1 MSSLYRASVFKHIQT
16 ASLGRIHACAH
27 SMIHDLRYALRMLQ
41 RNPGFALVAI
51 VSLAL
56 GIGANTAIF
65 SLADFLLVRPLAVPN
80 HSAIMVAQSQFRGE
94 SLGNIFQYS
103 GLSNPDFEDLRKKS
117 NSFAGLTASQFFQFG
132 FAPDKTAQPQMK
144 FGALVSGNFFDVLG
158 VRPDLGRS
166 FRPDEDKVPG
176 RDAVVVLGHD
186 LWETEFASDP
196 GVVGRSI
203 FLNGLPFQVVGVA
216 PESFTGAD
224 AFIRADLYVPLAMQ
238 PALAGGSEQS
248 ELEMRGVRGLMALGR
263 LKPGVRMGQAAAET
277 RVIGQQ
283 LAQAYPKT
291 NRTCSLEV
299 MTYRQ
304 SQMIKPIVKLVLSL
318 LGLAVVVL
326 LIACAN
332 VMNLM
337 LSRASAR
344 AREIAVRLAMGAGRV
359 RLIRQLLT
367 ESLMIAILGGGLGLV
382 LAQAGAHQFSQ
393 IRIPIDV
400 PVVIDVKL
408 DPQVLLFAL
417 LVSVASALLFGLAPA
432 LQSTQ
437 TDLVPALKSGGAAP
451 GTRRLLG
458 RNTLVM
464 AQVAGSLVLLVLA
477 TQAYRGVMIVLSSPA
492 GFRTD
497 HILMASFNPALARDS
512 TEQTQEFYRRLQ
524 ERARTLPGVKSAALA
539 QAMPMVPASLAI
551 RVIPEGV
558 QLATGTEAVSV
569 FSNTV
574 SEGYFRTL
582 GVPLVKGREF
592 EVTDR
597 ADSERVVIVNEQF
610 AHKYYPNQD
619 AIGKR
624 LRLNSA
630 EGPFAEIV
638 GVAKQSKYV
647 FTIEPPMEYIYLPLA
662 QNPAAAMTLMLESE
676 GPSAGLSGPL
686 RDLVRSLDSRQPIY
700 GVRTMEEFF
709 DVRAHKTLGLFVE
722 AIAGLGVLGL
732 VLALVGLYG
741 LMTYSVSLRQRE
753 IGIRMA
759 VGADPATVVGM
770 VLRQGMIL
778 AGSGVVIGLS
788 LSLAASK
795 PLAAMVHGRGFSLP
809 LVALVTIALL
819 AMAALGAYIPA
830 RRASRVDPNTVLR
843 QE

>member
-1 MSSLYRASVFKHIQT
+1 M
-16 ASLGRIHACAH
+16 
-27 SMIHDLRYALRMLQ
+27 MHDLRYALRMLE

-51 VSLAL
+51 ISMAL

-65 SLADFLLVRPLAVPN
+65 SLADYVLLPRLAVTDP
-80 HSAIMVAQSQFRGE
+80 SAIMVVQSQFRGE
-94 SLGNIFQYS
+94 SIGNIFQYS
-103 GLSNPDFEDLRKKS
+103 GLSNPDFEDFQKKS
-117 NSFAGLTASQFFQFG
+117 NSFAGLTASQYLQFG
-132 FAPDKTAQPQMK
+132 FAPDQAAQPQMK

-158 VRPDLGRS
+158 VRPDLGRN

-176 RDAVVVLGHD
+176 RDAVVVLSHV

-203 FLNGLPFQVVGVA
+203 FLNSLPFTVVGVA
-216 PESFTGAD
+216 QESFTGPNAWM
-224 AFIRADLYVPLAMQ
+224 RADLYVPLAMQ
-238 PALAGGSEQS
+238 PALAGGSGQN
-248 ELEMRGVRGLMALGR
+248 ELETRGLRVLTVMGR
-263 LKPGVRMGQAAAET
+263 LKPGIRFGQATTET

-291 NRTCSLEV
+291 NRTCSLVV

-304 SQMIKPIVKLVLSL
+304 STKIAPAVTLFLFLS
-318 LGLAVVVL
+318 GLAGVVL

-344 AREIAVRLAMGAGRV
+344 AREIAVRLAMGAGRA

-367 ESLMIAILGGGLGLV
+367 ESLVISILGGALGLL
-382 LAQAGAHQFSQ
+382 LAQASANRFSQ

-400 PVVIDVKL
+400 PLMIDVKL

-417 LVSVASALLFGLAPA
+417 LISVASAVLFGLAPA
-432 LQSTQ
+432 LQSTRAN
-437 TDLVPALKSGGAAP
+437 LVPALKAGGAAP
-451 GTRRLLG
+451 GKRGRFLG
-458 RNTLVM
+458 RNALVM
-464 AQVAGSLVLLVLA
+464 AQVAGSLLLLVVA
-477 TQAYRGVMIVLSSPA
+477 TQAYRGAGNLLSSPA

-497 HILMASFNPALARDS
+497 HILMASFNPTLARDS
-512 TEQTQEFYRRLQ
+512 TEQANEFYRRLQ

-539 QAMPMVPASLAI
+539 QAMPIVPASPAI

-558 QLATGTEAVSV
+558 QLPTGTEAVSV

-574 SEGYFRTL
+574 SDGYFRTL
-582 GVPLVKGREF
+582 GVPLVEGREF
-592 EVTDR
+592 AVTDR
-597 ADSERVVIVNEQF
+597 ADSAPVVIVNELF

-638 GVAKQSKYV
+638 GVAKQGKY
-647 FTIEPPMEYIYLPLA
+647 FFPIEPPMEYLYLPLA
-662 QNPAAAMTLMLESE
+662 QNPTAAMTLMLETE
-676 GPSAGLSGPL
+676 GPSAGLAGPL

-722 AIAGLGVLGL
+722 AMAGLGVLGL

-759 VGADPATVVGM
+759 VGADPAAVVGM
-770 VLRQGMIL
+770 VLKQGMIL
-778 AGSGVVIGLS
+778 AGSGVVIGLA
-788 LSLAASK
+788 LSLAAAK
-795 PLAAMVHGRGFSLP
+795 PIAALAEGHGFNLP

-819 AMAALGAYIPA
+819 GMAALGAYIPA

>member
-1 MSSLYRASVFKHIQT
+1 M
-16 ASLGRIHACAH
+16 
-27 SMIHDLRYALRMLQ
+27 MHDLRYALRMLE

-51 VSLAL
+51 ISMAL
-56 GIGANTAIF
+56 GIGANTDIF
-65 SLADFLLVRPLAVPN
+65 SLADYVLLPRLAVTDP
-80 HSAIMVAQSQFRGE
+80 SAIMVVQSQFRGE
-94 SLGNIFQYS
+94 SIGNIFQYS
-103 GLSNPDFEDLRKKS
+103 GLSNPDFEDFQKKS
-117 NSFAGLTASQFFQFG
+117 NSFAGLTASQYLQFG
-132 FAPDKTAQPQMK
+132 FAPDQAAQPQMK

-158 VRPDLGRS
+158 VRPDLGRN

-176 RDAVVVLGHD
+176 RDAVVVLSHV

-203 FLNGLPFQVVGVA
+203 FLNSLPFTVVGVA
-216 PESFTGAD
+216 QESFTGPNAWM
-224 AFIRADLYVPLAMQ
+224 RADLYVPLAMQ
-238 PALAGGSEQS
+238 PALAGGSGQN
-248 ELEMRGVRGLMALGR
+248 ELETRGLRVLTVMGR
-263 LKPGVRMGQAAAET
+263 LKPGIRFGQATTET

-291 NRTCSLEV
+291 NRTCSLVV

-304 SQMIKPIVKLVLSL
+304 STKIAPAVTLFLFLS
-318 LGLAVVVL
+318 GLAGVVL

-344 AREIAVRLAMGAGRV
+344 AREIAVRLAMGAGRA

-367 ESLMIAILGGGLGLV
+367 ESLVISILGGALGLL
-382 LAQAGAHQFSQ
+382 LAQASANRFSQ

-400 PVVIDVKL
+400 PLMIDVKL

-417 LVSVASALLFGLAPA
+417 LISVASAVLFGLAPA
-432 LQSTQ
+432 LQSTRAN
-437 TDLVPALKSGGAAP
+437 LVPALKAGGAAP
-451 GTRRLLG
+451 GKRGRFLG
-458 RNTLVM
+458 RNALVM
-464 AQVAGSLVLLVLA
+464 AQVAGSLLLLVVA
-477 TQAYRGVMIVLSSPA
+477 TQAYRGAGNLLSSPA

-497 HILMASFNPALARDS
+497 HILMASFNPTLARDS
-512 TEQTQEFYRRLQ
+512 TEQANEFYRRLQ

-539 QAMPMVPASLAI
+539 QAMPIVPASPAI

-558 QLATGTEAVSV
+558 QLPTGTEAVSV

-574 SEGYFRTL
+574 SDGYFRTL
-582 GVPLVKGREF
+582 GVPLVEGREF
-592 EVTDR
+592 AVTDR
-597 ADSERVVIVNEQF
+597 ADSAPVVIVNELF

-638 GVAKQSKYV
+638 GVAKQGKY
-647 FTIEPPMEYIYLPLA
+647 FFPIEPPMEYLYLPLA
-662 QNPAAAMTLMLESE
+662 QNPTAAMTLMLETE
-676 GPSAGLSGPL
+676 GPSAGLAGPL

-722 AIAGLGVLGL
+722 AMAGLGVLGL

-759 VGADPATVVGM
+759 VGADPAAVVGM
-770 VLRQGMIL
+770 VLKQGMIL
-778 AGSGVVIGLS
+778 AGSGVVIGLA
-788 LSLAASK
+788 LSLAAAK
-795 PLAAMVHGRGFSLP
+795 PIAALAEGHGFNLP

>member
-1 MSSLYRASVFKHIQT
+1 ML
-16 ASLGRIHACAH
+16 
-27 SMIHDLRYALRMLQ
+27 HDLRYTLRMLG

-51 VSLAL
+51 VSMAL
-56 GIGANTAIF
+56 GIGANTSIF
-65 SLADFLLVRPLAVPN
+65 TMADYLLLTRLSVPN
-80 HSAIMVAQSQFRGE
+80 PSGIMVVQSQFRGE
-94 SLGNIFQYS
+94 SVGNIFSYS
-103 GLSNPDFEDLRKKS
+103 FLSCPDFEDFRKKS
-117 NSFAGLTASQFFQFG
+117 NSFAGLTASQYYPFG
-132 FAPDKTAQPQMK
+132 FAPDQTVQPQMK

-196 GVVGRSI
+196 GVVGRTTL
-203 FLNGLPFQVVGVA
+203 LNGLPFTVVGVA
-216 PESFTGAD
+216 PEPFTGPNAWM
-224 AFIRADLYVPLAMQ
+224 RADLYVPLAMQ
-238 PALAGGSEQS
+238 PALAGGAEQS
-248 ELEMRGVRGLMALGR
+248 ELEMRGVKVLTVLGR
-263 LKPGVRMGQAAAET
+263 LKPGIRFGQAAAET

-291 NRTCSLEV
+291 NRTCSLVV

-304 SQMIKPIVKLVLSL
+304 STTIPTAMTLFLFL
-318 LGLAVVVL
+318 CGLAGVVL

-359 RLIRQLLT
+359 RLVRQLLT
-367 ESLMIAILGGGLGLV
+367 ESLVISILGGALGLI
-382 LAQAGAHQFSQ
+382 LAQAAANWFSQ

-400 PVVIDVKL
+400 PLMIDVKL
-408 DPQVLLFAL
+408 DPNVLLFAL
-417 LVSVASALLFGLAPA
+417 LVSVLSAVLFGLAPA
-432 LQSTQ
+432 LQSTRA
-437 TDLVPALKSGGAAP
+437 DLVQALKAGGAARAK
-451 GTRRLLG
+451 RRRFLG
-458 RNTLVM
+458 RDALVI
-464 AQVAGSLVLLVLA
+464 AQVSGSLLLLVVA
-477 TQAYRGVMIVLSSPA
+477 TQAYLGARIMLSSPA

-512 TEQTQEFYRRLQ
+512 TEQTNEFYRRLQ

-539 QAMPMVPASLAI
+539 QGMPIVPSSPAI

-558 QLATGTEAVSV
+558 QLPSGTEAVNM

-582 GVPLVKGREF
+582 GVPLVEGREF
-592 EVTDR
+592 AATDR
-597 ADSERVVIVNEQF
+597 ADSERVVIVNELF

-619 AIGKR
+619 AVGKR

-638 GVAKQSKYV
+638 GVAKQGKYL
-647 FTIEPPMEYIYLPLA
+647 FPIEPPMEYLYLPLA
-662 QNPAAAMTLMLESE
+662 QNPVTAMTLMLETE

-709 DVRAHKTLGLFVE
+709 EVRAHKTLGLFVE
-722 AIAGLGVLGL
+722 AMAGLGILGL

-741 LMTYSVSLRQRE
+741 LMTYSVSLRQHE

-759 VGADPATVVGM
+759 VGAAPASVVRM

-778 AGSGVVIGLS
+778 AGSGVAIGLA
-788 LSLAASK
+788 LSLAAAR
-795 PLAAMVHGRGFSLP
+795 PIAALAEGRGFNLP
-809 LVALVTIALL
+809 LVALVTLALL

>member
-1 MSSLYRASVFKHIQT
+1 M
-16 ASLGRIHACAH
+16 
-27 SMIHDLRYALRMLQ
+27 MHDLRYALRMLE

-51 VSLAL
+51 ISMAL

-65 SLADFLLVRPLAVPN
+65 SLADYVLLPRLAVTDP
-80 HSAIMVAQSQFRGE
+80 SAIMVVQSQFRGE
-94 SLGNIFQYS
+94 SIGNIFQYS
-103 GLSNPDFEDLRKKS
+103 GLSNPDFEDFQKKS
-117 NSFAGLTASQFFQFG
+117 NSFAGLTASQYLQFG
-132 FAPDKTAQPQMK
+132 FAPDQAAQPQMK

-158 VRPDLGRS
+158 VRPDLGRN
-166 FRPDEDKVPG
+166 FCPDEDKVPG
-176 RDAVVVLGHD
+176 RDAVVVLSHV

-203 FLNGLPFQVVGVA
+203 FLNSLPFTVVGVA
-216 PESFTGAD
+216 QESFTGPNAWM
-224 AFIRADLYVPLAMQ
+224 RADLYVPLAMQ
-238 PALAGGSEQS
+238 PALAGGSGQN
-248 ELEMRGVRGLMALGR
+248 ELETRGLRVLTVMGR
-263 LKPGVRMGQAAAET
+263 LKPGIRFGQATTET

-291 NRTCSLEV
+291 NRTCSLVV

-304 SQMIKPIVKLVLSL
+304 STKIAPAVTLFLFLS
-318 LGLAVVVL
+318 GLAGVVL

-344 AREIAVRLAMGAGRV
+344 AREIAVRLAMGAGRA

-367 ESLMIAILGGGLGLV
+367 ESLVISILGGALGLL
-382 LAQAGAHQFSQ
+382 LAQASANRFSQ

-400 PVVIDVKL
+400 PLMIDVKL

-417 LVSVASALLFGLAPA
+417 LISVASAVLFGLAPA
-432 LQSTQ
+432 LQSTRANV
-437 TDLVPALKSGGAAP
+437 VPALKAGGAAP
-451 GTRRLLG
+451 GKRGRFLG
-458 RNTLVM
+458 RNALVM
-464 AQVAGSLVLLVLA
+464 AQVAGSLLLLVVA
-477 TQAYRGVMIVLSSPA
+477 TQAYRGAGNLLSSPA

-497 HILMASFNPALARDS
+497 HILMASFNPTLARDS
-512 TEQTQEFYRRLQ
+512 TEQANEFYRRLQ

-539 QAMPMVPASLAI
+539 QAMPIVPASPAI

-558 QLATGTEAVSV
+558 QLPTGTEAVSV

-574 SEGYFRTL
+574 SDGYFRTL
-582 GVPLVKGREF
+582 GVPLVEGREF
-592 EVTDR
+592 AVTDR
-597 ADSERVVIVNEQF
+597 ADSAPVVIVNELF

-638 GVAKQSKYV
+638 GVAKQGKY
-647 FTIEPPMEYIYLPLA
+647 FFPIEPPMEYLYLPLA
-662 QNPAAAMTLMLESE
+662 QNPTAAMTLMLETE
-676 GPSAGLSGPL
+676 GPSAGLAGPL

-722 AIAGLGVLGL
+722 AMAGLGVLGL

-741 LMTYSVSLRQRE
+741 LMTYSVSSRQRE

-759 VGADPATVVGM
+759 VGADPAAVVGM
-770 VLRQGMIL
+770 VLKQGMIL
-778 AGSGVVIGLS
+778 AGSGVVIGLA
-788 LSLAASK
+788 LSLAAAK
-795 PLAAMVHGRGFSLP
+795 PIAALAEGHGFNLP

>member
-1 MSSLYRASVFKHIQT
+1 
-16 ASLGRIHACAH
+16 
-27 SMIHDLRYALRMLQ
+27 MIHDLRYALRTL
-41 RNPGFALVAI
+41 RHNPGFALVAI

-65 SLADFLLVRPLAVPN
+65 SLADYVLLPRLAVPDP
-80 HSAIMVAQSQFRGE
+80 SAIMVVQSQFRGE
-94 SLGNIFQYS
+94 SIGNLFQYS
-103 GLSNPDFEDLRKKS
+103 GLSCPDFEDLRKKN
-117 NSFAGLTASQFFQFG
+117 NSFAGLTASQYFQFG
-132 FAPDKTAQPQMK
+132 FAPDQTAQPQMK

-158 VRPDLGRS
+158 VGPDLGRS

-176 RDAVVVLGHD
+176 RDAVVVLSHV
-186 LWETEFASDP
+186 LWETEFALDP
-196 GVVGRSI
+196 DVVGRNI
-203 FLNGLPFQVVGVA
+203 FLNGLPFRVVGVA
-216 PESFTGAD
+216 PESFTGPNAWM
-224 AFIRADLYVPLAMQ
+224 RADLYVPLAMQ

-248 ELEMRGVRGLMALGR
+248 ELEMRGLRVLTVMGR
-263 LKPGVRMGQAAAET
+263 LKPGIRFGQATAET

-291 NRTCSLEV
+291 NRTCSLVV

-304 SQMIKPIVKLVLSL
+304 STTIATAVTLFLFLS
-318 LGLAVVVL
+318 GLAGVVL

-344 AREIAVRLAMGAGRV
+344 TREIAVRLAMGAGRA

-367 ESLMIAILGGGLGLV
+367 ESLVIAVLGGALGLL
-382 LAQAGAHQFSQ
+382 LAQAGADRFSQ
-393 IRIPIDV
+393 IRIPIDI
-400 PVVIDVKL
+400 PLMIDVKL
-408 DPQVLLFAL
+408 DPHVLLFAL
-417 LVSVASALLFGLAPA
+417 LVSVASAILFGLAPA
-432 LQSTQ
+432 LQSTRA
-437 TDLVPALKSGGAAP
+437 DLVPALKAGGAAR
-451 GTRRLLG
+451 GKRRRFLG

-464 AQVAGSLVLLVLA
+464 AQVSGSLLLLVVA
-477 TQAYRGVMIVLSSPA
+477 TQAYRGARNMLSSPA

-512 TEQTQEFYRRLQ
+512 TEQTKEFYRRLQ

-539 QAMPMVPASLAI
+539 QAMPIVPASPAI

-558 QLATGTEAVSV
+558 PLPTGTEAVSV

-574 SEGYFRTL
+574 SDGYFRTL
-582 GVPLVKGREF
+582 GVPLVEGREF
-592 EVTDR
+592 AVTDR
-597 ADSERVVIVNEQF
+597 ADSPRVVIVNELF
-610 AHKYYPNQD
+610 AHKYYPHHD

-638 GVAKQSKYV
+638 GVAKQGKY
-647 FTIEPPMEYIYLPLA
+647 FFPIEPPMDYLYLPLA
-662 QNPAAAMTLMLESE
+662 QNPAAAMTLMLETE
-676 GPSAGLSGPL
+676 GPSAGLTGPL

-722 AIAGLGVLGL
+722 AIAGLGILGL

-759 VGADPATVVGM
+759 VGADPAAVVRM
-770 VLRQGMIL
+770 VLKQGMIL

-788 LSLAASK
+788 LSLAAAK
-795 PLAAMVHGRGFSLP
+795 PIAALAEGPGFNLP

-819 AMAALGAYIPA
+819 GMAALGAYIPA

>member
-1 MSSLYRASVFKHIQT
+1 M
-16 ASLGRIHACAH
+16 
-27 SMIHDLRYALRMLQ
+27 MHDLRYALRMLQ

-65 SLADFLLVRPLAVPN
+65 SLADYVLLPRLAVPN
-80 HSAIMVAQSQFRGE
+80 PSAIMVVQSQFRGE
-94 SLGNIFQYS
+94 SLGSIFQYS
-103 GLSNPDFEDLRKKS
+103 GVSNPDFEDLQKKS
-117 NSFAGLTASQFFQFG
+117 NSFAGLTASQYFQFG
-132 FAPDKTAQPQMK
+132 FAPDKAAQPQMK

-166 FRPDEDKVPG
+166 FRPDEDNVPG
-176 RDAVVVLGHD
+176 RDAVVVLSHV

-203 FLNGLPFQVVGVA
+203 FLNSLPFTVVGVA
-216 PESFTGAD
+216 QESFTGPNAWM
-224 AFIRADLYVPLAMQ
+224 RADLYVPLAMQ
-238 PALAGGSEQS
+238 PALAGGSGQN
-248 ELEMRGVRGLMALGR
+248 ELETRGLRVLTVMGR
-263 LKPGVRMGQAAAET
+263 LKPGIRFGQATTET

-291 NRTCSLEV
+291 NRTCSLVV

-304 SQMIKPIVKLVLSL
+304 STKIAPAVTLFLFLS
-318 LGLAVVVL
+318 GLAGVVL

-344 AREIAVRLAMGAGRV
+344 AREIAVRLAMGAGRA

-367 ESLMIAILGGGLGLV
+367 ESLVISILGGALGLL
-382 LAQAGAHQFSQ
+382 LAQASANRFSQ

-400 PVVIDVKL
+400 PLMIDVKL

-417 LVSVASALLFGLAPA
+417 LISVASAVLFGLAPA
-432 LQSTQ
+432 LQSTRAN
-437 TDLVPALKSGGAAP
+437 LVPALKAGGAAP
-451 GTRRLLG
+451 GKRGRFLG
-458 RNTLVM
+458 RNALVM
-464 AQVAGSLVLLVLA
+464 AQVAGSLLLLVVA
-477 TQAYRGVMIVLSSPA
+477 TQAYRGAGNLLSSPA

-497 HILMASFNPALARDS
+497 HILMASFNPTLARDS
-512 TEQTQEFYRRLQ
+512 TEQANEFYRRLQ

-539 QAMPMVPASLAI
+539 QAMPIVPASPAI

-558 QLATGTEAVSV
+558 QLPTGTEAVSV

-574 SEGYFRTL
+574 SDGYFRTL
-582 GVPLVKGREF
+582 GVPLVEGREF
-592 EVTDR
+592 AVTDR
-597 ADSERVVIVNEQF
+597 ADSAPVVIVNELF

-638 GVAKQSKYV
+638 GVAKQGKY
-647 FTIEPPMEYIYLPLA
+647 FFPIEPPMEYLYLPLA
-662 QNPAAAMTLMLESE
+662 QNPTAAMTLMLETE
-676 GPSAGLSGPL
+676 GPSAGLAGPL

-722 AIAGLGVLGL
+722 AMAGLGVLGL

-759 VGADPATVVGM
+759 VGADPAAVVGM
-770 VLRQGMIL
+770 VLKQGMIL
-778 AGSGVVIGLS
+778 AGSGVVIGLA
-788 LSLAASK
+788 LSLAAAK
-795 PLAAMVHGRGFSLP
+795 PIAALAEGHGFNLP

>member
-1 MSSLYRASVFKHIQT
+1 M
-16 ASLGRIHACAH
+16 
-27 SMIHDLRYALRMLQ
+27 MHDLRYALRMLE

-51 VSLAL
+51 ISMAL

-65 SLADFLLVRPLAVPN
+65 SLADYVLLPRLAVTDP
-80 HSAIMVAQSQFRGE
+80 SAIMVVQSQFRGE
-94 SLGNIFQYS
+94 SIGNIFQYS
-103 GLSNPDFEDLRKKS
+103 GLSNPDFEDFQKKS
-117 NSFAGLTASQFFQFG
+117 NSFAGLTASQYLQFG
-132 FAPDKTAQPQMK
+132 FAPDQTAQPQMK

-158 VRPDLGRS
+158 VRPDLGRN

-176 RDAVVVLGHD
+176 RDAVVVLSHV

-203 FLNGLPFQVVGVA
+203 FLNGLPFTVVGIA
-216 PESFTGAD
+216 PESFTGPNAWM
-224 AFIRADLYVPLAMQ
+224 RADLYVPLAMQ
-238 PALAGGSEQS
+238 PALAGGSGQN
-248 ELEMRGVRGLMALGR
+248 ELETRGLRVLTVMGR
-263 LKPGVRMGQAAAET
+263 LKPGIRFGQATTET

-291 NRTCSLEV
+291 NRTCSLVV

-304 SQMIKPIVKLVLSL
+304 STKIAPAVTLFLFLS
-318 LGLAVVVL
+318 GLAGVVL

-344 AREIAVRLAMGAGRV
+344 AREIAVRLAMGAGRA

-367 ESLMIAILGGGLGLV
+367 ESLVISILGGALGLL
-382 LAQAGAHQFSQ
+382 LAQAGANRFSQ

-400 PVVIDVKL
+400 PLMIDVKL

-417 LVSVASALLFGLAPA
+417 LVSVASAVLFGLAPA
-432 LQSTQ
+432 LQSTRAN
-437 TDLVPALKSGGAAP
+437 LVPALKAGGAAP
-451 GTRRLLG
+451 GKRGRFLG
-458 RNTLVM
+458 RNALVM
-464 AQVAGSLVLLVLA
+464 AQVAGSLLLLVVA
-477 TQAYRGVMIVLSSPA
+477 TQAYRGAGNLLSSPA

-497 HILMASFNPALARDS
+497 HILMASFNPTLARDS
-512 TEQTQEFYRRLQ
+512 TEQTNEFYRRLQ

-539 QAMPMVPASLAI
+539 QAMPIVPASPAI

-558 QLATGTEAVSV
+558 QLPTGTEAVSV

-574 SEGYFRTL
+574 SDRYFRTL
-582 GVPLVKGREF
+582 GVPLVGGREF
-592 EVTDR
+592 AVTDR
-597 ADSERVVIVNEQF
+597 ADSAPVVIVNELF

-638 GVAKQSKYV
+638 GVAKQGKY
-647 FTIEPPMEYIYLPLA
+647 FFPIEPPMEYLYLPLA
-662 QNPAAAMTLMLESE
+662 QNPTAAMTLMLETE
-676 GPSAGLSGPL
+676 GPSAGLAGPL
-686 RDLVRSLDSRQPIY
+686 CDLVRSLDSRQPIY

-722 AIAGLGVLGL
+722 AMAGLGVLGL

-759 VGADPATVVGM
+759 VGADPATVVRMVLKQGM
-770 VLRQGMIL
+770 VL
-778 AGSGVVIGLS
+778 AGSGVVIGLA
-788 LSLAASK
+788 LSLAAAK
-795 PLAAMVHGRGFSLP
+795 PIAALAEGQGFNLP

>member
-1 MSSLYRASVFKHIQT
+1 M
-16 ASLGRIHACAH
+16 
-27 SMIHDLRYALRMLQ
+27 MHDLRYALRMLA

-51 VSLAL
+51 ISVAL

-65 SLADFLLVRPLAVPN
+65 SLADFILIPRLSVPN
-80 HSAIMVAQSQFRGE
+80 PSGIMVVMSQFRGE
-94 SLGNIFQYS
+94 SLGSIFQYS
-103 GLSNPDFEDLRKKS
+103 GVSNPDFEDLHKKS
-117 NSFAGLTASQFFQFG
+117 NSFAGLTATQYFQFG

-144 FGALVSGNFFDVLG
+144 FGSLVSGNFFDVLG

-176 RDAVVVLGHD
+176 RDAVVVLSHY
-186 LWETEFASDP
+186 LWENEFALNP
-196 GVVGRSI
+196 EVVGRSI
-203 FLNGLPFQVVGVA
+203 YLNGMPFTVVGVA
-216 PESFTGAD
+216 PESFTGPNAWL
-224 AFIRADLYVPLAMQ
+224 RADLYVPLAMQ

-248 ELEMRGVRGLMALGR
+248 ELEMRGLRVLTVMGR
-263 LKPGVRMGQAAAET
+263 LKPGIRSKQAATET

-299 MTYRQ
+299 MTYRR
-304 SQMIKPIVKLVLSL
+304 STTIPTMVTLVLFL
-318 LGLAVVVL
+318 MGLAGVVL

-344 AREIAVRLAMGAGRV
+344 AREIAVRLAVGAGRA
-359 RLIRQLLT
+359 RLVRQLLT
-367 ESLMIAILGGGLGLV
+367 ESLVIAIVGGGLALL
-382 LAQAGAHQFSQ
+382 LAQAGANWFSQ
-393 IRIPIDV
+393 IRVPIDV
-400 PVVIDVKL
+400 PIVVDVKL
-408 DPQVLLFAL
+408 DPNVLLFAL
-417 LVSVASALLFGLAPA
+417 LVSVASAILFGLAPA

-437 TDLVPALKSGGAAP
+437 ANLVPALKSGGARQP
-451 GTRRLLG
+451 TGRRRRFLG

-464 AQVAGSLVLLVLA
+464 AQVSASLLLLVIA
-477 TQAYRGVMIVLSSPA
+477 TQAYRGARIMLSSPA

-497 HILMASFNPALARDS
+497 HLLTASFNPALARD
-512 TEQTQEFYRRLQ
+512 TAEQTKEFYRRLQ
-524 ERARTLPGVKSAALA
+524 EQARTLPGVKSAALT
-539 QAMPMVPASLAI
+539 QAMPMVPSSPAI

-558 QLATGTEAVSV
+558 QLPTGAEAVSV

-574 SEGYFRTL
+574 SDGYFRTL
-582 GVPLVKGREF
+582 GVPLVEGREF
-592 EVTDR
+592 AVTDR
-597 ADSERVVIVNEQF
+597 ADSERVVIVNELF
-610 AHKYYPNQD
+610 ARKYYPHQD

-630 EGPFAEIV
+630 DGPFAEIV

-647 FTIEPPMEYIYLPLA
+647 FTVEPPLDYLYLPLA
-662 QNPAAAMTLMLESE
+662 QNPTPGMTLLLETE

-686 RDLVRSLDSRQPIY
+686 RDLVRSLDPRQPIY
-700 GVRTMEEFF
+700 GVRTMEDFF
-709 DVRAHKTLGLFVE
+709 DVRAHKTLGLLVE
-722 AIAGLGVLGL
+722 AMAGLGVLGL

-759 VGADPATVVGM
+759 VGADPATVVRM
-770 VLRQGMIL
+770 VLKQGMIL
-778 AGSGVVIGLS
+778 AGSGVVVGLALS
-788 LSLAASK
+788 LGAAKPIAALAE
-795 PLAAMVHGRGFSLP
+795 GRGFNLP

>member
-1 MSSLYRASVFKHIQT
+1 M
-16 ASLGRIHACAH
+16 
-27 SMIHDLRYALRMLQ
+27 MHDLRYALRML
-41 RNPGFALVAI
+41 RHNPGFALVAI
-51 VSLAL
+51 ISMAL

-65 SLADFLLVRPLAVPN
+65 SLADYVLLPRLAVTDP
-80 HSAIMVAQSQFRGE
+80 SAIMVVQSQFRGE
-94 SLGNIFQYS
+94 SIGNIFQYS
-103 GLSNPDFEDLRKKS
+103 GLSNPDFEDFQKKS
-117 NSFAGLTASQFFQFG
+117 NSFAGLTASQYLQFG
-132 FAPDKTAQPQMK
+132 FAPDQTAQPQMK

-176 RDAVVVLGHD
+176 RDAVVVLSHV

-203 FLNGLPFQVVGVA
+203 FLNGLPFTVVGIA
-216 PESFTGAD
+216 PESFTGPNAWM
-224 AFIRADLYVPLAMQ
+224 RADLYVPLAMQ
-238 PALAGGSEQS
+238 PALAGGSGQN
-248 ELEMRGVRGLMALGR
+248 ELEMRGLRVLTVMGR
-263 LKPGVRMGQAAAET
+263 LKPGIRFGQATTET

-291 NRTCSLEV
+291 NRTCSLVV

-304 SQMIKPIVKLVLSL
+304 STKIAPAVTLFLFLS
-318 LGLAVVVL
+318 GLAGVVL

-344 AREIAVRLAMGAGRV
+344 AREIAVRLAMGAGRA

-367 ESLMIAILGGGLGLV
+367 ESLVIAILGGALGLL
-382 LAQAGAHQFSQ
+382 LAQAAANRFSQ

-400 PVVIDVKL
+400 PLMIDVKL

-417 LVSVASALLFGLAPA
+417 LISVASAVLFGLAPA
-432 LQSTQ
+432 LQSTRA
-437 TDLVPALKSGGAAP
+437 DLVPALKAGGAAP
-451 GTRRLLG
+451 GKRRRFLG
-458 RNTLVM
+458 RNALVV
-464 AQVAGSLVLLVLA
+464 AQVAGSLLLLVVA
-477 TQAYRGVMIVLSSPA
+477 TQAYRGAGDLLSSPA

-512 TEQTQEFYRRLQ
+512 TEQTNEFYRRLQ
-524 ERARTLPGVKSAALA
+524 ERARTLPGVRSAALT
-539 QAMPMVPASLAI
+539 QAMPIVPASPAI

-558 QLATGTEAVSV
+558 QLPTGTEAVSV

-574 SEGYFRTL
+574 SDGYFRTL
-582 GVPLVKGREF
+582 GVPLVGGREF
-592 EVTDR
+592 AVTDR
-597 ADSERVVIVNEQF
+597 ADSERVVIVNELF

-630 EGPFAEIV
+630 EGSFAEIV
-638 GVAKQSKYV
+638 GVAKQGKY
-647 FTIEPPMEYIYLPLA
+647 FFPIEPPMEYLYLPLA
-662 QNPAAAMTLMLESE
+662 QNPAAAMTLMLETE
-676 GPSAGLSGPL
+676 GPSAGLTGSL

-722 AIAGLGVLGL
+722 AIAGLGILGL

-759 VGADPATVVGM
+759 IGADPAAVVRMVLKQGM
-770 VLRQGMIL
+770 VL
-778 AGSGVVIGLS
+778 AGSGVVIGLA
-788 LSLAASK
+788 LSLAAAK
-795 PLAAMVHGRGFSLP
+795 PIAALAEGHGFNLP

>member
-1 MSSLYRASVFKHIQT
+1 ML
-16 ASLGRIHACAH
+16 
-27 SMIHDLRYALRMLQ
+27 HDLRYALRTLG
-41 RNPGFALVAI
+41 RNPSFALVAI
-51 VSLAL
+51 VSMAL
-56 GIGANTAIF
+56 GIGANTSIF
-65 SLADFLLVRPLAVPN
+65 TMADYLLFPRLSVPDP
-80 HSAIMVAQSQFRGE
+80 SSIVVVQSQFRGE
-94 SLGNIFQYS
+94 SVGNMFSYAY
-103 GLSNPDFEDLRKKS
+103 LSSPDFEDFRKKS
-117 NSFAGLTASQFFQFG
+117 NSFAGLTASQYFPFG
-132 FAPDKTAQPQMK
+132 FAPDQKAQPEMK

-158 VRPDLGRS
+158 VRPDLGRG

-176 RDAVVVLGHD
+176 RDAVVVLSHV
-186 LWETEFASDP
+186 LWEKEFASSPD
-196 GVVGRSI
+196 VVGQSI
-203 FLNGLPFQVVGVA
+203 FLNGLPFKVVGVA
-216 PESFTGAD
+216 PEPFTGPNAWL
-224 AFIRADLYVPLAMQ
+224 RADLYVPLAMQ

-248 ELEMRGVRGLMALGR
+248 ELELRGLRVLMVLGR
-263 LKPGVRMGQAAAET
+263 LKPGVRMGQAAAEAG
-277 RVIGQQ
+277 VIGRQ

-291 NRTCSLEV
+291 NRTCSFVV

-304 SQMIKPIVKLVLSL
+304 SVMIAPLVTFALFLS
-318 LGLAVVVL
+318 GLAGVVL

-337 LSRASAR
+337 LSRASGR

-367 ESLMIAILGGGLGLV
+367 ESLVIAILGGGLGLL
-382 LAQAGAHQFSQ
+382 LAQAGAHRASQ
-393 IRIPIDV
+393 IRVPIDV
-400 PVVIDVKL
+400 PIVIDLKI

-417 LVSVASALLFGLAPA
+417 LVSVMSAVLFGLAPA
-432 LQSTQ
+432 LQSTWA
-437 TDLVPALKSGGAAP
+437 DLVPALKAGGVAP
-451 GTRRLLG
+451 GKRRRFLG
-458 RNTLVM
+458 RNTLVV
-464 AQVAGSLVLLVLA
+464 AQVAGSLVLLVFA
-477 TQAYRGVMIVLSSPA
+477 TQAYRGARIMLSSPP

-524 ERARTLPGVKSAALA
+524 EQARTLPGVKSAALA
-539 QAMPMVPASLAI
+539 QAMPMVPASPAI

-558 QLATGTEAVSV
+558 PLPTGTEAVSA
-569 FSNTV
+569 FMNTV

-597 ADSERVVIVNEQF
+597 ADSARVVIVNEQF

-624 LRLNSA
+624 LRLYGA
-630 EGPFAEIV
+630 DGPFAEIV
-638 GVAKQSKYV
+638 GVAKQGKYV
-647 FTIEPPMEYIYLPLA
+647 FPVEPPMDYLYLPLA
-662 QNPAAAMTLMLESE
+662 QNPPPDMTLMLETE
-676 GPSAGLSGPL
+676 GPSAGLTGLL
-686 RDLVRSLDSRQPIY
+686 RDMVRSLDSRQPIY
-700 GVRTMEEFF
+700 GVRTMEEFYA
-709 DVRAHKTLGLFVE
+709 VRAHKTLGMVTDAMAE
-722 AIAGLGVLGL
+722 LGILGL

-759 VGADPATVVGM
+759 IGADPPTVVRM
-770 VLRQGMIL
+770 VLTQGMIL

-788 LSLAASK
+788 LSLAAAK
-795 PLAAMVHGRGFSLP
+795 PTAALVQGHGFNLP

-819 AMAALGAYIPA
+819 GMAALGAYIPA

>member
-1 MSSLYRASVFKHIQT
+1 M
-16 ASLGRIHACAH
+16 
-27 SMIHDLRYALRMLQ
+27 MHDLRYALRMLE

-51 VSLAL
+51 ISMAL
-56 GIGANTAIF
+56 GIGSNTAIF
-65 SLADFLLVRPLAVPN
+65 SLADYVLLPRLAVTDP
-80 HSAIMVAQSQFRGE
+80 SAIMVVQSQFRGE
-94 SLGNIFQYS
+94 SIGNIFQYS
-103 GLSNPDFEDLRKKS
+103 GLSNPDFEDFQKKS
-117 NSFAGLTASQFFQFG
+117 NSFAGLTASQYLQFG
-132 FAPDKTAQPQMK
+132 FAPDQAAQPQMK

-158 VRPDLGRS
+158 VRPDLGRN

-176 RDAVVVLGHD
+176 RDAVVVLSHV

-203 FLNGLPFQVVGVA
+203 FLNSLPFTVVGVA
-216 PESFTGAD
+216 QESFTGPNAWM
-224 AFIRADLYVPLAMQ
+224 RADLYVPLAMQ
-238 PALAGGSEQS
+238 PALAGGSGQN
-248 ELEMRGVRGLMALGR
+248 ELETRGLRVLTVMGR
-263 LKPGVRMGQAAAET
+263 LKPGIRFGQATTET

-291 NRTCSLEV
+291 NRTCSLVV

-304 SQMIKPIVKLVLSL
+304 STKIAPAVTLFLFLS
-318 LGLAVVVL
+318 GLAGVVL

-344 AREIAVRLAMGAGRV
+344 AREIAVRLAMGAGRA

-367 ESLMIAILGGGLGLV
+367 ESLVISILGGALGLL
-382 LAQAGAHQFSQ
+382 LAQASANRFSQ

-400 PVVIDVKL
+400 PLMIDVKL

-417 LVSVASALLFGLAPA
+417 LISVASAVLFGLAPA
-432 LQSTQ
+432 LQSTRAN
-437 TDLVPALKSGGAAP
+437 LVPALKAGGAAP
-451 GTRRLLG
+451 GKRGRFLG
-458 RNTLVM
+458 RNALVM
-464 AQVAGSLVLLVLA
+464 AQVAGSLLLLVVA
-477 TQAYRGVMIVLSSPA
+477 TQAYRGAGNLLSSPA

-497 HILMASFNPALARDS
+497 HILMASFNPTLARDS
-512 TEQTQEFYRRLQ
+512 TEQANEFYRRLQ

-539 QAMPMVPASLAI
+539 QAMPIVPASPAI
-551 RVIPEGV
+551 RVIPEGA
-558 QLATGTEAVSV
+558 QLPTGTEAVSV

-574 SEGYFRTL
+574 SDGYFRTL
-582 GVPLVKGREF
+582 GVPLVEGREF
-592 EVTDR
+592 AVTDR
-597 ADSERVVIVNEQF
+597 ADSAPVVIVNELF

-638 GVAKQSKYV
+638 GVAKQGKY
-647 FTIEPPMEYIYLPLA
+647 FFPIEPPMEYLYLPLA
-662 QNPAAAMTLMLESE
+662 QNPTAAMTLMLETE
-676 GPSAGLSGPL
+676 GPSAGLAGPL

-722 AIAGLGVLGL
+722 AMAGLGVLGL

-759 VGADPATVVGM
+759 VGADPAAVVGM
-770 VLRQGMIL
+770 VLKQGMIL
-778 AGSGVVIGLS
+778 AGSGVVIGLA
-788 LSLAASK
+788 LSLAAAK
-795 PLAAMVHGRGFSLP
+795 PIAALAEGHGFNLP

>member
-1 MSSLYRASVFKHIQT
+1 M
-16 ASLGRIHACAH
+16 
-27 SMIHDLRYALRMLQ
+27 MHDLRYALRMLE

-51 VSLAL
+51 ISMAL

-65 SLADFLLVRPLAVPN
+65 SLADYVLLPRLAVTDP
-80 HSAIMVAQSQFRGE
+80 SAIMVVQSQFRGE
-94 SLGNIFQYS
+94 SIGNIFQYS
-103 GLSNPDFEDLRKKS
+103 GLSNPDFEDFQKKS
-117 NSFAGLTASQFFQFG
+117 NSFAGLTASQYLQFG
-132 FAPDKTAQPQMK
+132 FAPDQAAQPQMK

-158 VRPDLGRS
+158 VRPDLGRN

-176 RDAVVVLGHD
+176 RDAVVVLSHV

-203 FLNGLPFQVVGVA
+203 FLNSLPFTVVGVA
-216 PESFTGAD
+216 QESFTGPNAWM
-224 AFIRADLYVPLAMQ
+224 RADLYVPLAMQ
-238 PALAGGSEQS
+238 PALAGGSGQN
-248 ELEMRGVRGLMALGR
+248 ELETRGLRVLTVMGR
-263 LKPGVRMGQAAAET
+263 LKPGIRFGQATTET

-291 NRTCSLEV
+291 NRTCSLVV

-304 SQMIKPIVKLVLSL
+304 STKIAPAVTLFLFLS
-318 LGLAVVVL
+318 GLAGVVL

-344 AREIAVRLAMGAGRV
+344 AREIAVRLAMGAGRA

-367 ESLMIAILGGGLGLV
+367 ESLVISILGGALGLL
-382 LAQAGAHQFSQ
+382 LAQASANRFSQ

-400 PVVIDVKL
+400 PLMIDVKL

-417 LVSVASALLFGLAPA
+417 LISVASAVLFGLAPA
-432 LQSTQ
+432 LQSTRAN
-437 TDLVPALKSGGAAP
+437 LVPALKAGGAAP
-451 GTRRLLG
+451 GKRGRFLG
-458 RNTLVM
+458 RNALVM
-464 AQVAGSLVLLVLA
+464 AQVAGSLLLLVVA
-477 TQAYRGVMIVLSSPA
+477 TQAYRGAGNLLSSPA

-497 HILMASFNPALARDS
+497 HILMASFNPTLARDS
-512 TEQTQEFYRRLQ
+512 TEQANEFYRRLQ

-539 QAMPMVPASLAI
+539 QAMPIVPASPAI

-558 QLATGTEAVSV
+558 QLPTGTEAVSV

-574 SEGYFRTL
+574 SDGYFRTL
-582 GVPLVKGREF
+582 GVPLVEGREF
-592 EVTDR
+592 AVTDR
-597 ADSERVVIVNEQF
+597 ADTAPVVIVNELF

-638 GVAKQSKYV
+638 GVAKQGKY
-647 FTIEPPMEYIYLPLA
+647 FFPIEPPMEYLYLPLA
-662 QNPAAAMTLMLESE
+662 QNPTAAMTLMLETE
-676 GPSAGLSGPL
+676 GPSAGLAGPL
-686 RDLVRSLDSRQPIY
+686 RDLVRSLDSRHPIY

-722 AIAGLGVLGL
+722 AMAGLGVLGL

-759 VGADPATVVGM
+759 VGADPAAVVGM
-770 VLRQGMIL
+770 VLKQGMIL
-778 AGSGVVIGLS
+778 AGSGVVIGLA
-788 LSLAASK
+788 LSLAAAK
-795 PLAAMVHGRGFSLP
+795 PIAALAEGHGFNLP

>member
-1 MSSLYRASVFKHIQT
+1 M
-16 ASLGRIHACAH
+16 
-27 SMIHDLRYALRMLQ
+27 MHDLRYALRMLE

-51 VSLAL
+51 ISMAL

-65 SLADFLLVRPLAVPN
+65 SLADYVLLPRLAVTDP
-80 HSAIMVAQSQFRGE
+80 SAIMVVQSQFRGE
-94 SLGNIFQYS
+94 SIGNIFQYS
-103 GLSNPDFEDLRKKS
+103 GLSNPDFEDFQKKS
-117 NSFAGLTASQFFQFG
+117 NSFAGLTASQYLQFG
-132 FAPDKTAQPQMK
+132 FAPDQAAQPQMK

-158 VRPDLGRS
+158 VRPDLGRN

-176 RDAVVVLGHD
+176 RDAVVVLSHV

-203 FLNGLPFQVVGVA
+203 FLNSLPFTVVGVA
-216 PESFTGAD
+216 QESFTGPNAWM
-224 AFIRADLYVPLAMQ
+224 RADLYVPLAMQ
-238 PALAGGSEQS
+238 PALAGGSGQN
-248 ELEMRGVRGLMALGR
+248 ELETRGLRVLTVMGR
-263 LKPGVRMGQAAAET
+263 LKPGIRFGQATTET

-291 NRTCSLEV
+291 NRTCSLVV

-304 SQMIKPIVKLVLSL
+304 STKIAPAVTLFLFLS
-318 LGLAVVVL
+318 GLAGVVL

-344 AREIAVRLAMGAGRV
+344 AREIAVRLAMGAGRA

-367 ESLMIAILGGGLGLV
+367 ESLVISILGGALGLL
-382 LAQAGAHQFSQ
+382 LAQASANRFSQ

-400 PVVIDVKL
+400 PLMIDVKL

-417 LVSVASALLFGLAPA
+417 LISVASAVLFGLAPA
-432 LQSTQ
+432 LQSTRAN
-437 TDLVPALKSGGAAP
+437 LVPALKAGGAAP
-451 GTRRLLG
+451 GKRGRFLG
-458 RNTLVM
+458 RNALVM
-464 AQVAGSLVLLVLA
+464 AQVAGSLLLLVVA
-477 TQAYRGVMIVLSSPA
+477 TQAYRGAGNLLSSPA

-497 HILMASFNPALARDS
+497 HILMASFNPTLARDS
-512 TEQTQEFYRRLQ
+512 TEQANEFYRRLQ

-539 QAMPMVPASLAI
+539 QAMPIVPASPAI

-558 QLATGTEAVSV
+558 QLPTGTEAVSV

-574 SEGYFRTL
+574 SDGYFRTL
-582 GVPLVKGREF
+582 GVPLAEGREF
-592 EVTDR
+592 AVTDR
-597 ADSERVVIVNEQF
+597 ADSAPVVIVNELF

-638 GVAKQSKYV
+638 GVAKQGKY
-647 FTIEPPMEYIYLPLA
+647 FFPIEPPMEYLYLPLA
-662 QNPAAAMTLMLESE
+662 QNPTAAMTLMLETE
-676 GPSAGLSGPL
+676 GPSAGLAGPL

-722 AIAGLGVLGL
+722 AMAGLGVLGL

-759 VGADPATVVGM
+759 VGADPAAVVGM
-770 VLRQGMIL
+770 VLKQGMIL
-778 AGSGVVIGLS
+778 AGSGVVIGLA
-788 LSLAASK
+788 LSLAAAK
-795 PLAAMVHGRGFSLP
+795 PIAALAEGHGFNLP